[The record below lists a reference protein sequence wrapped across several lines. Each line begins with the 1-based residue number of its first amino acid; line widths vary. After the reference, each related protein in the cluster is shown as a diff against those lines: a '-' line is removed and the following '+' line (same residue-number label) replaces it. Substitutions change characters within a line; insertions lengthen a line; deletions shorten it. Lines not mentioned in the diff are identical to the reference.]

1 MIELAAIVAR
11 YLGITGMV
19 AVGIIVFYEGLPL
32 GPIRYIPWVG
42 PALAGLVDGRVDRE
56 REAALEG
63 YVKQAELTAA
73 EAELAQVKRQ
83 LDASRK
89 ATEGFQELLAHAQ
102 AAEREIIERDRI
114 EDEQFAERLRAA
126 GRSRLLDVDDLNWL
140 RKH

>member
-19 AVGIIVFYEGLPL
+19 AVGIVVFYEGLPL

-42 PALAGLVDGRVDRE
+42 PALAGFVDGRVDRE

-73 EAELAQVKRQ
+73 EAEIALVKRQ

-89 ATEGFQELLAHAQ
+89 ATAGFQELLAAAQ
-102 AAEREIIERDRI
+102 AADREQDEKDGADNAAFTEELKASGRARPLDQRDIDWVR
-114 EDEQFAERLRAA
+114 
-126 GRSRLLDVDDLNWL
+126 GR
-140 RKH
+140 